1 MWWQRGAVLTLSFSL
16 QAANLHRTTHSCA
29 PVTCRSTLSSLLI
42 KLGRHIRA
50 GWDVTVRSGDLW
62 KGKRC
67 DGENISLHSRFKRH
81 SPDVSLIFTLSSSQR
96 LTDTQTETREEK
108 EQNGGR
114 KEQRE
119 FIFSLNYIRNI
130 LKSDA
135 SQNKNRYGMSSLAS
149 LFVIKNFPAHFLSF
163 FLFLR
168 FHSS

>member
-114 KEQRE
+114 KEQRVNFLPKIHQKYLE
-119 FIFSLNYIRNI
+119 EWCIPKQKQIRDVSSRLSLCY
-130 LKSDA
+130 
-135 SQNKNRYGMSSLAS
+135 
-149 LFVIKNFPAHFLSF
+149 
-163 FLFLR
+163 
-168 FHSS
+168 